1 MRNENPWQYVHTT
14 QPMRAS
20 PSKKKPVGGKGKQPL
35 FIPNPKEQLR
45 THTREPNL

>member
-1 MRNENPWQYVHTT
+1 MRKEDPWQYVHTT

-20 PSKKKPVGGKGKQPL
+20 PGKKTPAGGKGELPL
-35 FIPNPKEQLR
+35 FIPNQKEQLR